1 MAARLVLPL
10 AFCADPT
17 VAGGKGAGL
26 GRLIRGGFQ
35 VPPGLCVTI
44 QAYRESLRSGG
55 FDDADRWA
63 RSCQAADEQRRALLE
78 EDRRLVTSLSLS
90 QSLLALIDDELH
102 RLRLGREVTFAV
114 RSSAS
119 EEDGARA
126 TFAGVYRT
134 TLGVP
139 REGLAQAIL
148 DCWASLWTEAAL
160 AYRLRVGGRGAV
172 PAMAVIIQAM
182 LTPRA
187 AGVAY
192 SRHPITGEPQQVWIN
207 AVFGLAEPLMSG
219 TVTPDQYVVDLS
231 APPGPGRILARQIAE
246 KTGSRLATTSG
257 LQDVTLAEQDRTKPV
272 LKEQEIVALAGLTK
286 NIEEAMGWPADIE
299 WAMDDRG
306 TWLLQARPIPESRPI
321 VSTDRIVWS
330 RANFKE
336 TMPDLPSPLGLS
348 FLEAFMETNIVNH
361 YRELGCRIP
370 DGWPTVR
377 IMWGRPYINVSLFQS
392 FTVQLGGDP
401 KLVVEQM
408 GGEDRPLVQSLPR
421 LPWWKIL
428 RAGLLMER
436 HIRRAAK
443 QAPAWFAEMKQMAED
458 RPDEGRAK
466 HQPADVLALLD
477 RLNERLREADLT
489 FAIVAGVSQ
498 GLYAL
503 GLLLPRRLGPDW
515 RPLLNDALQGI
526 GTIISARQILWLAE
540 LADKAKQEPA
550 ARTFL
555 LAEPWDPASFRSQ
568 LAGTNLLRDFE
579 SYVAEY
585 GHRAIGESDPM
596 ATRFAEMPDY
606 LLGVIRS
613 HVQAS
618 PDKPA
623 RSTDAIRREQ
633 DVARTNALER
643 IRRAFG
649 WRWHEWLLFRYT
661 YNRLCRFLA
670 LREANRHHLMHFT
683 AAARQGELQLGASF
697 VALGLLQS
705 KEDIFFLTADEI
717 RAAVNG
723 RRSNWKDLVATRQ
736 AERAKHALLEAPD
749 TVIDGA
755 GAAPREAVA
764 HGEALTGIPLSSGYA
779 EGPARIIRSP
789 EDLKKVQ
796 RGDILVVSV
805 IDPGM
810 APVLGLA
817 AGLVVEMGG
826 TLSHGAIIAREYGL
840 PAIANVRGATR
851 LLQDDER
858 VAVDAACG
866 EVSPLGRSGSRA

>member
-10 AFCADPT
+10 ASCDDPT

-26 GRLIRGGFQ
+26 GRLIRSGFP

-44 QAYRESLRSGG
+44 RAYRDSLRAGG

-63 RSCQAADEQRRALLE
+63 RLRQATEERRPAMLE
-78 EDRRLVTSLSLS
+78 EARRLVASLSLP
-90 QSLLALIDDELH
+90 QALLDLIHLELD
-102 RLRLGREVTFAV
+102 RMGLGRETTLAV

-119 EEDGARA
+119 EEDRATA
-126 TFAGVYRT
+126 TFAGLYRT
-134 TLGVP
+134 QLGVP

-148 DCWASLWTEAAL
+148 DCWASLWTDAAL
-160 AYRLRVGGRGAV
+160 AYRLRVGGRPAV

-182 LTPRA
+182 LAPRA

-192 SRHPITGEPQQVWIN
+192 SRHPITDEPQQVWIN

-219 TVTPDQYVVDLS
+219 TVTPDQYVVDVGDGS
-231 APPGPGRILARQIAE
+231 GPRTVVER
-246 KTGSRLATTSG
+246 RLAEPG
-257 LQDVTLAEQDRTKPV
+257 QGMPV
-272 LKEQEIVALAGLTK
+272 LDERAILSLADLAK
-286 NIEEAMGWPADIE
+286 DVERQMGFPADIE
-299 WAMDDRG
+299 WAMDGRG
-306 TWLLQARPIPESRPI
+306 TWLLQARPIPAPRPAPAPP
-321 VSTDRIVWS
+321 RLVWS

-336 TMPDLPSPLGLS
+336 TMPDVPSPLGLS
-348 FLEAFMETNIVNH
+348 FLEAFMETNIVSH
-361 YRELGCRIP
+361 YREIGCRVP

-377 IMWGRPYINVSLFQS
+377 IMRGRPYINVSLFQS

-401 KLVVEQM
+401 RLVVEQM
-408 GGEDRPLVQSLPR
+408 GGEDRPPLAGPPR
-421 LPWWKIL
+421 LPWWKMV
-428 RAGLLMER
+428 RAGLLMESK
-436 HIRRAAK
+436 IRRAAK
-443 QAPAWFAEMKQMAED
+443 QAPTWFAEMKRMAED
-458 RPDEGRAK
+458 RPDEGRAG
-466 HQPADVLALLD
+466 HQPADVLARLD
-477 RLNERLREADLT
+477 RLNERLQAADLT

-498 GLYAL
+498 GLYTL
-503 GLLLPRRLGPDW
+503 GLLLPRRLGPGW

-540 LADKAKQEPA
+540 LAEKAKQEPA

-555 LAEPWDPASFRSQ
+555 LAEPWDPSAFRSQ
-568 LAGTNLLRDFE
+568 LAGTNWLREFE

-585 GHRAIGESDPM
+585 GHRAVGESDPM
-596 ATRFAEMPDY
+596 ATRFAERPDY

-613 HVQAS
+613 HLHAS
-618 PDKPA
+618 PTKPG

-683 AAARQGELQLGASF
+683 AAARQGELQLGAAF
-697 VALGLLQS
+697 AARGQLQS

-717 RAAVNG
+717 RAAVND
-723 RRSNWKDLVATRQ
+723 RRSNWKDLVATRRT
-736 AERAKHALLEAPD
+736 ERARHALLDAPD
-749 TVIDGA
+749 TVIEGA
-755 GAAPREAVA
+755 GEAFRETVA
-764 HGEALTGIPLSSGYA
+764 HSETLTGIPLSSGYA

-796 RGDILVVSV
+796 QGDILVVSV

-866 EVSPLGRSGSRA
+866 EVSPLGRSRSQA